1 MKALRVYETRIE
13 IFPYYIGEYPELE
26 ILCST
31 KYDSV
36 RHKRDAL
43 GFHYEQ
49 ETKTLTI
56 PRGVSVNWLHQLTD
70 AFPTYYPSEHEAKMK
85 YSYKVIAKP
94 KNEAQIRAI
103 FFLLSRSQFQ
113 KYARYSQLS
122 LNVEPGFGKT
132 YCSVAAALERGMRT
146 IIIVHSNQIKEQWL
160 NTLKDK
166 TTMKMDR
173 VLDLSGSDNMHKLLK
188 EKVDCDIIIAL
199 HASIE
204 SYISKYGYDGM
215 RKLMDHLECGTKII
229 DEAHLYF
236 TNTIQ
241 IDFCSNISKNI
252 YLTATFTRSNRLE
265 IALFDLVFSNAIR
278 YGEELGIT
286 KNVVYN
292 FVYYNSNPN
301 EKEISRIKTAYG
313 TNNYRF
319 IEYAMDRDPNST
331 FLGAFFYA
339 LGLAK
344 EHPGKILVVI
354 PKIKYCEM
362 IAEIIRREYPDDK
375 IGTVHSKHS
384 KEENIKIQEESDI
397 IVSTLGSLGTG
408 ADIVGLRSMI
418 IGELYSSEVTA
429 TQLPKRLRPLENG
442 EDSYCYELVD
452 TGFESI
458 LTMVRK
464 KTKYIKKI
472 AKKIKKIN
480 Y

>member
-13 IFPYYIGEYPELE
+13 IYPYRIGEYPELE
-26 ILCST
+26 RICST
-31 KYDSV
+31 RYESV
-36 RHKRDAL
+36 THKREKI
-43 GFHYEQ
+43 GCQYEK
-49 ETKTLTI
+49 ETQTLTS
-56 PRGVSVNWLHQLTD
+56 PRGVSVTWLSQLTG
-70 AFPTYYPSEHEAKMK
+70 AFPTYYHAEHEAKMK

-113 KYARYSQLS
+113 QYARYSQLS
-122 LNVEPGFGKT
+122 LNVEPGFVKT
-132 YCSVAAALERGMRT
+132 YCSVVAALERGMRT
-146 IIIVHSNQIKEQWL
+146 IIIVHSNQIKDQWL
-160 NTLKDK
+160 KTLQEK
-166 TTMKMDR
+166 TTIKMDR

-188 EKVDCDIIIAL
+188 EKVDCDIIISL

-215 RKLMDHLECGTKII
+215 RRLMEHLECGTKII

-236 TNTIQ
+236 SSTIQ

-265 IALFDLVFSNAIR
+265 TALFDLVFSNAVR

-286 KNVVYN
+286 QNVVYT
-292 FVYYNSNPN
+292 FVYYNSGPD
-301 EKEISRIKTAYG
+301 EKEIARIKTAYG

-319 IEYAMDRDPNST
+319 IEYAIDRDPKST
-331 FLGAFFYA
+331 FLDAFFYT
-339 LGLAK
+339 LELTK
-344 EHPGKILVVI
+344 EHPGKTLVVI
-354 PKIKYCEM
+354 PKIEYCELL
-362 IAEIIRREYPDDK
+362 AEIIRREYPEDK
-375 IGTVHSKHS
+375 VGTVHSKHT
-384 KEENIKIQEESDI
+384 KEENLKIQEESDI

-408 ADIVGLRSMI
+408 ADIPGLRNMI

-429 TQLPKRLRPLENG
+429 KQLPKRLRPLENG

>member
-13 IFPYYIGEYPELE
+13 IYPYRIGEYPELE
-26 ILCST
+26 RICST
-31 KYDSV
+31 RYDSV
-36 RHKRDAL
+36 THKREKI
-43 GFHYEQ
+43 GFHYEK
-49 ETKTLTI
+49 ETQTLTI
-56 PRGVSVNWLHQLTD
+56 PRGVSVTWLSQLTG
-70 AFPTYYPSEHEAKMK
+70 AFPTYYHAEHEAKMK

-132 YCSVAAALERGMRT
+132 YCSVVAALERGMRT
-146 IIIVHSNQIKEQWL
+146 IIIVHSNQIKDQWL
-160 NTLKDK
+160 KTLQEK
-166 TTMKMDR
+166 TTIKMDR

-188 EKVDCDIIIAL
+188 EKVDCDIIISL

-215 RKLMDHLECGTKII
+215 RRLMEHLECGTKII

-236 TNTIQ
+236 SSTIQ

-265 IALFDLVFSNAIR
+265 TALFDLVFSNAVR

-286 KNVVYN
+286 QNVVYT
-292 FVYYNSNPN
+292 FVYYNSGPD
-301 EKEISRIKTAYG
+301 EKEIARIKTAYG

-319 IEYAMDRDPNST
+319 IEYAIDRDPKST
-331 FLGAFFYA
+331 FLDAFFYT
-339 LGLAK
+339 LELTK
-344 EHPGKILVVI
+344 EHPGKTLVVI
-354 PKIKYCEM
+354 PKIEYCELL
-362 IAEIIRREYPDDK
+362 AEIIRREYPEDK
-375 IGTVHSKHS
+375 VGTVHSKHT
-384 KEENIKIQEESDI
+384 KEENLKIQEESDI

-408 ADIVGLRSMI
+408 ADIPGLRNMI

-429 TQLPKRLRPLENG
+429 KQLPKRLRPLENG

-458 LTMVRK
+458 VSMVRK

>member
-13 IFPYYIGEYPELE
+13 IYPYRIGEYPELE
-26 ILCST
+26 RICST
-31 KYDSV
+31 RYDSV
-36 RHKRDAL
+36 THKREKI
-43 GFHYEQ
+43 GFHYEK
-49 ETKTLTI
+49 ETQTLTI
-56 PRGVSVNWLHQLTD
+56 PRGVSVTWLSQLTG
-70 AFPTYYPSEHEAKMK
+70 AFPTYYHAEHEAKMK

-113 KYARYSQLS
+113 QYARYSQLS

-132 YCSVAAALERGMRT
+132 YCSVVAALERGMRT
-146 IIIVHSNQIKEQWL
+146 IIIVHSNQIKDQWL
-160 NTLKDK
+160 KTLQEK
-166 TTMKMDR
+166 TTIKMDR

-188 EKVDCDIIIAL
+188 EKVDCDIIISL

-215 RKLMDHLECGTKII
+215 RRLMEHLECGTKII

-236 TNTIQ
+236 SSTIQ

-265 IALFDLVFSNAIR
+265 TALFDLVFSNAVR

-286 KNVVYN
+286 QNVVYT
-292 FVYYNSNPN
+292 FVYYNSGPD
-301 EKEISRIKTAYG
+301 EKEIARIKTAYG

-319 IEYAMDRDPNST
+319 IEYAIDRDPKST
-331 FLGAFFYA
+331 FLDAFFYT
-339 LGLAK
+339 LELTK
-344 EHPGKILVVI
+344 EHPGKTLVVI
-354 PKIKYCEM
+354 PKIEYCELL
-362 IAEIIRREYPDDK
+362 AEIIRREYPEDK
-375 IGTVHSKHS
+375 VGTVHSKHT
-384 KEENIKIQEESDI
+384 KEENLKIQEESDI

-408 ADIVGLRSMI
+408 ADIPGLRNMI

-429 TQLPKRLRPLENG
+429 KQLPKRLRPLENG

-458 LTMVRK
+458 VSMVRK

>member
-13 IFPYYIGEYPELE
+13 IYPYRIGEYPELE
-26 ILCST
+26 RICST
-31 KYDSV
+31 RYDSV
-36 RHKRDAL
+36 THKREKI
-43 GFHYEQ
+43 GFHYEK
-49 ETKTLTI
+49 ETQTLTI
-56 PRGVSVNWLHQLTD
+56 PRGVSVTWLSQLTG
-70 AFPTYYPSEHEAKMK
+70 AFPTYYHAEHEAKMK

-132 YCSVAAALERGMRT
+132 YCSVVAALERGMRT
-146 IIIVHSNQIKEQWL
+146 IIIVHSNQIKDQWL
-160 NTLKDK
+160 KTLQEK
-166 TTMKMDR
+166 TTIKMDR

-188 EKVDCDIIIAL
+188 EKVDCDIIISL

-215 RKLMDHLECGTKII
+215 RRLMEHLECGTKII

-236 TNTIQ
+236 SSTIQ

-265 IALFDLVFSNAIR
+265 TALFDLVFSNAVR

-286 KNVVYN
+286 QNVVYT
-292 FVYYNSNPN
+292 FVYYNSGPD
-301 EKEISRIKTAYG
+301 EKEIARIKTAYG

-319 IEYAMDRDPNST
+319 IEYAIDRDPKST
-331 FLGAFFYA
+331 FLDAFFYT
-339 LGLAK
+339 LELTK
-344 EHPGKILVVI
+344 EHPGKTLVVI
-354 PKIKYCEM
+354 PKIEYCELL
-362 IAEIIRREYPDDK
+362 AEIIRREYPEDK
-375 IGTVHSKHS
+375 VGTVHSKHT
-384 KEENIKIQEESDI
+384 KEENLKIQEESDI

-408 ADIVGLRSMI
+408 ADISGLRNMI

-429 TQLPKRLRPLENG
+429 KQLPKRLRPLENG

-458 LTMVRK
+458 VSMVRK